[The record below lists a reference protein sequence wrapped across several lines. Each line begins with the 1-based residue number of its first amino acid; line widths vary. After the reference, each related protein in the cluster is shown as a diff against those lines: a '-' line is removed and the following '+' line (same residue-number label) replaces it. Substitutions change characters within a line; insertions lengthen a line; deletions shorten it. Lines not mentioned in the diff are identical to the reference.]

1 MTEAIADHKNRSL
14 LAEAKK
20 IKKTNNSIPNAI
32 DNDSGS
38 DNINSLFTDKFK
50 NLYNSV
56 GFEEKDL
63 DYLSSRL
70 D

>member
-1 MTEAIADHKNRSL
+1 MAEAIVHNKNRNL
-14 LAEAKK
+14 WAEAKK
-20 IKKTNNSIPNAI
+20 IKQTNNSIPNVI
-32 DNDSGS
+32 DNDTGS
-38 DNINSLFTDKFK
+38 DNINSLFADKFK

>member
-1 MTEAIADHKNRSL
+1 MAEAIADNKTRNL
-14 LAEAKK
+14 CAEAKK
-20 IKKTNNSIPNAI
+20 IKKTNNSIPNVI

-38 DNINSLFTDKFK
+38 DNINSLFADKFK